1 MNEDRRGDAAR
12 WRAGGWVMAEE
23 GSTSPRARPGGV
35 KWICGTVVA
44 LGLFTLVGVLAL
56 GGDTPFTLEG
66 SFQGATFT
74 VDLSG
79 AEDVGGLVDEL
90 LAGDAAEADPKRAAV
105 VDALARH
112 GFVDVANDPVR
123 LEATLEA
130 LPPESETAARLRGMV
145 SDLHGPFALE
155 FGAGPLAEAGADF
168 TRAIYRL
175 GPEHALVRR
184 LVADFLEGRSFAPP
198 HHTVRVAPDGEVPE
212 KDLAICRENPLRD
225 YNDAQIFRMEAQRS
239 LVGRLQVRTDC
250 GEHDLVRVH
259 PLTWRR
265 LGGDGGHAVM
275 RDAMLS
281 PLPIGTFFLAESH
294 ARLCRAVDGG
304 R

>member
-1 MNEDRRGDAAR
+1 MNEVGRRV
-12 WRAGGWVMAEE
+12 GGCAMAEA
-23 GSTSPRARPGGV
+23 GATSPRARAGVV

-44 LGLFTLVGVLAL
+44 LGLFALVGVLAL
-56 GGDTPFTLEG
+56 AGDSPFTLEG

-79 AEDVGGLVDEL
+79 AEDVSGLVDEL
-90 LAGDAAEADPKRAAV
+90 LAGDPADADPKRAAV
-105 VDALARH
+105 VAALARH
-112 GFVDVANDPVR
+112 GFVDVADDPVG
-123 LEATLEA
+123 LEAALEA
-130 LPPESETAARLRGMV
+130 LPPDSDTAVRLRGMV
-145 SDLHGPFALE
+145 SDLDGPFTLE
-155 FGAGPLAEAGADF
+155 FGAGPLVEAGADF
-168 TRAIYRL
+168 TEAIYRL

-198 HHTVRVAPDGEVPE
+198 HHTVRVAPDREVPE
-212 KDLAICRENPLRD
+212 KDLAICRDNPLSD
-225 YNDAQIFRMEAQRS
+225 YNDAQIFRIEAQRS

-259 PLTWRR
+259 PVTWRR
-265 LGGDGGHAVM
+265 LGGGDGGGGDGADAEM

-304 R
+304 L